1 MRRKA
6 ILLFL
11 LLCPLGSGCGLF
23 GTGARNLWYEA
34 NLIKTSRYERLC
46 LDRMAHQAWEEVKGS
61 CPQYANSV
69 DYACGFKEGFVDYL
83 YAGGNGEPPAMPPKR
98 YLRFREQKAHGCEA
112 LLAWYAGYRHGA
124 AVAMASGLRQRLLIP
139 LPPPP
144 GPSLPPPL
152 PPLPPTGSIVAA
164 PLPQEA
170 GPSPYLPIL
179 PMPAKLLPEA
189 PAGEDPAEA
198 TSGGKMTSEDQP

>member
-46 LDRMAHQAWEEVKGS
+46 LDRMAHRAWEEVKGS

-83 YAGGNGEPPAMPPKR
+83 YAGGNGEPPALPPKR
-98 YLRFREQKAHGCEA
+98 YLRFHEQKAHGCEA
-112 LLAWYAGYRHGA
+112 LLDWYAGFRHGA
-124 AVAMASGLRQRLLIP
+124 SVAMANGLRQRLLIP

-144 GPSLPPPL
+144 VPLAAAAAPPLAKPSLPL
-152 PPLPPTGSIVAA
+152 ST
-164 PLPQEA
+164 
-170 GPSPYLPIL
+170 L
-179 PMPAKLLPEA
+179 PMPTKQTPEA
-189 PAGEDPAEA
+189 PAPENPAESA
-198 TSGGKMTSEDQP
+198 RGDEAAKEDQP